1 MINKNSILKS
11 LYDWRVLLAV
21 MILYFSIEL
30 FTTPFGGGSSGFPF
44 NTCTHG
50 SIADFQGECN
60 WNNIVLNLFIYYTV
74 SVFILTIIKIRRGG

>member
-21 MILYFSIEL
+21 VILYSSIEF

-44 NTCTHG
+44 NTCTHRSIIG
-50 SIADFQGECN
+50 SQGECN
-60 WNNIVLNLFIYYTV
+60 WVNIVMNLFVYYVV